1 MTLTRQDHD
10 IADQI
15 AKVIAENIVET
26 SLGQYIYVWQF
37 ISDLIAQVD
46 RMNLNYEGGSGLKD
60 KVQELYENHK
70 ESEGLPNG
78 FFVKFPATTEKE
90 MLRMEKEYTKFLND
104 QGRMTDKQHLAAR
117 RIGKKV
123 AQEYKEQE

>member
-37 ISDLIAQVD
+37 ISDLIFTKITRNQ
-46 RMNLNYEGGSGLKD
+46 KD
-60 KVQELYENHK
+60 YQ
-70 ESEGLPNG
+70 
-78 FFVKFPATTEKE
+78 
-90 MLRMEKEYTKFLND
+90 MDFL
-104 QGRMTDKQHLAAR
+104 
-117 RIGKKV
+117 
-123 AQEYKEQE
+123 